1 MLTKLIVNLMSARGT
16 RQRRWHEI
24 EATLR
29 AEIDAS
35 IARALRLPDF
45 AVLRE
50 MLAKEPVVGMQR
62 L

>member
-1 MLTKLIVNLMSARGT
+1 MNTDAV
-16 RQRRWHEI
+16 
-24 EATLR
+24 R
-29 AEIDAS
+29 AEINAS